1 MFNPIFSTDQD
12 YLMDIFNFNQTLFFY
27 LAKISN
33 NYIGQL
39 IA

>member
-1 MFNPIFSTDQD
+1 
-12 YLMDIFNFNQTLFFY
+12 MDIFNFNQTLFFY

-39 IA
+39 IYKLIWEASR